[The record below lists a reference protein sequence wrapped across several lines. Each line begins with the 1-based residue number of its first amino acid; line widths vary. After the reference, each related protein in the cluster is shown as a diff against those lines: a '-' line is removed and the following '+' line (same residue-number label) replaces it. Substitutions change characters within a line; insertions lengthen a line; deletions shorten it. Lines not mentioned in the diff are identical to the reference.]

1 MKPFFSIFYFLFSVL
16 IVLGTLFLLFGLFQ
30 YYPWLPT
37 EKDSVLEEVLGY
49 LTGGYIFPASVYASL
64 FILGHYALSKLFKKP
79 FRFRV
84 PLGLALTEIALSI
97 IIRILLY
104 WEVIPPI
111 PWGFY

>member
-1 MKPFFSIFYFLFSVL
+1 MRPIITTLYFFFSVL

-37 EKDSVLEEVLGY
+37 EKESVLEEVLGR

-64 FILGHYALSKLFKKP
+64 FILGHYAISKLFKKP

-84 PLGLALTEIALSI
+84 PLGLALTEIGLSI

-104 WEVIPPI
+104 WEAIPLI
-111 PWGFY
+111 PRGAY